1 MIITINGD
9 EGSGKTTI
17 AKIISDKL
25 NFPRYTTGEIFREMS
40 KKRGMS
46 LVEYVKLGETDPNI
60 DKEVDDYVI
69 KLSKEQDNIIIDS
82 RVAWHF
88 IPNSLKIYLA
98 VDDNEGARRIY
109 QEILGKNNR
118 NETKKTPPS
127 IEYVLEKVRERRKT
141 DDKRYLKYYGIN
153 IRDKNNYDF
162 VVDTTQISAE
172 EAYKKVME
180 YIEKEF
186 ESKNAKPS

>member
-9 EGSGKTTI
+9 EGSGKSTVARKI
-17 AKIISDKL
+17 ADKL
-25 NFPRYTTGEIFREMS
+25 NYSCLSTGTIFREMS

-46 LVEYVKLGETDPNI
+46 LVEYLKLGETDPQI

-69 KLSKEQDNIIIDS
+69 KLSKEQDNFIIDS

-88 IPNSLKIYLA
+88 IPQSLKIYLE
-98 VDDNEGARRIY
+98 VGEMEGAERIY

-118 NETKKTPPS
+118 NETKKAPAS
-127 IEYVLEKVRERRKT
+127 VNYVLKKIQERKKT
-141 DDKRYLKYYGIN
+141 DNKRYLKYYGIN

-162 VVDTTQISAE
+162 ILDTTDLSKDQVFE
-172 EAYKKVME
+172 KVLGF
-180 YIEKEF
+180 IQSKINEK
-186 ESKNAKPS
+186 SD

>member
-17 AKIISDKL
+17 AKKIAEKL
-25 NFPRYTTGEIFREMS
+25 NYARYTTGEIFREMS

-46 LVEYVKLGETDPNI
+46 LVEYLKLGETDPKI

-69 KLSKEQDNIIIDS
+69 NLSKKQDNFIIDS

-88 IPNSLKIYLA
+88 IPKSLKIYLE
-98 VDDNEGARRIY
+98 VNEEEGAKRIY
-109 QEILGKNNR
+109 HEILGKNNR

-127 IEYVLEKVRERRKT
+127 IKYVLEKVRERRKT
-141 DDKRYLKYYGIN
+141 DDIRYLKYYGID
-153 IRDKNNYDF
+153 IRDRKKYDF
-162 VVDTTQISAE
+162 VLDTSNLNPEEVFEKLISF
-172 EAYKKVME
+172 
-180 YIEKEF
+180 IENKI
-186 ESKNAKPS
+186 

>member
-17 AKIISDKL
+17 AKIISGKL

-46 LVEYVKLGETDPNI
+46 LVEYLKLGETDQSI
-60 DKEVDDYVI
+60 DKEVDDYVV
-69 KLSKEQDNIIIDS
+69 KLSKEQDNFIIDS

-88 IPNSLKIYLA
+88 IPKSLKIYLS
-98 VDDNEGARRIY
+98 VDENEGAKRIY
-109 QEILGKNNR
+109 KEILGKNNR
-118 NETKKTPPS
+118 NETKKTPAS
-127 IEYVLEKVRERRKT
+127 VKYVLEKVRERRET
-141 DDKRYLKYYGIN
+141 DNKRYLKYYEID
-153 IRDKNNYDF
+153 IRDINNYDF
-162 VVDTTQISAE
+162 VLDTTSISAK
-172 EAYKKVME
+172 EACSKVIE

-186 ESKNAKPS
+186 ESKNAKLN

>member
-17 AKIISDKL
+17 AKIISEKI
-25 NFPRYTTGEIFREMS
+25 NFPRFTTGEIFREMS
-40 KKRGMS
+40 KKRGLS
-46 LVEYVKLGETDPNI
+46 LVEYLKLGETDPNI

-69 KLSKEQDNIIIDS
+69 KLSREQDNFIIDS

-98 VDDNEGARRIY
+98 VSENEGAKRIY
-109 QEILGKNNR
+109 KEILGKNNR

-127 IEYVLEKVRERRKT
+127 VKYVLEKVRERRKT
-141 DDKRYLKYYGIN
+141 DDKRYLQYYGID

-162 VVDTTQISAE
+162 VLDTTHISAE
-172 EAYKKVME
+172 EACKKVIS
-180 YIEKEF
+180 YIEKELRI
-186 ESKNAKPS
+186 KNAKPD